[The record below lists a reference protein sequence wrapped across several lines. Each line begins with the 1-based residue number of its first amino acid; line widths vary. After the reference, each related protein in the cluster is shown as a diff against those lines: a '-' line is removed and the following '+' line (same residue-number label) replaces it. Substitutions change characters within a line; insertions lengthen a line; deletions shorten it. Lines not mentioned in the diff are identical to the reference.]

1 MNNSTQELRRAFIRY
16 FELHGHQAVP
26 SSALIPQA
34 DPTLLFTNAGMNQFK
49 RVFLGEDTRAYT
61 RAVTVQKCLRAG
73 GKHNDLENVGYT
85 RRHHTFFEMLGNFS
99 FGDYF
104 KEDAIQFGW
113 EFLTQTVGLDKDRMW
128 VTVFR
133 EDDEADRL
141 WKKMGVS
148 PSRIVRCGEKDN
160 FWQMGDTGPC
170 GPCSELH
177 FDQGPSVPG
186 DDCPNGEGDRVIEIW
201 NLVFMQFNRDAAG
214 TLHPLPKPSIDTGMG
229 LERLAAVAQGVYSNY
244 DSDVFTPL
252 LSAVAARAGV
262 RYGEKNQTD
271 RSMCVVADHLRAITF
286 LMADG
291 ILPSNEG
298 RGYVLRRI
306 LRRAARH
313 GRLLGIVEPFLYE
326 LTAAVVSQMAGVYSE
341 VRSAAA
347 TIAEATRGEE
357 ERFVATLDYSLP
369 ILNEILAKKEVAA
382 GSAFILASTDAEA
395 TRSEE
400 ERFVA
405 THDYSLPISKE
416 ILAKKEVSAGSA
428 PTLAGTDAFK
438 LYDTYGLPFDLMEE
452 ACRERGI
459 KLDTVGFEQAIA
471 EQRNRARKT
480 GGFVEEIARPAVAE
494 LARRFGTTKFVGYER
509 LENESL
515 VQAILIGDRLV
526 KEAAEGDEVEI
537 VLDVTPFYAEGGG
550 QVGDQGVLTGSD
562 GQMEITETTRP
573 VPTVILH
580 KGTVTKGRIRE
591 GEQLRM
597 IVNTTTRQDA
607 QRNHTATHLLH
618 AALRDMLGPH
628 VKQYGSLVGP
638 NRLRFDFAHFRPL
651 SSRDVDEIETV
662 VNNEV
667 RKNERVATEVMSIQ
681 DAVAKG
687 ALAFFGD
694 KYGEQVRVVTVESF
708 SKELCGGTHCRQTGD
723 IGLFR
728 IMSETGVAAGVRR
741 IEAQT
746 GSGALTHMKKLETDI
761 RELSDL
767 LKVGQSELVAKTRK
781 VMMQLKDKERELEEL
796 KLKMASGSAVETTAK
811 TIAGIQVHV
820 QRTDG
825 LDVNGM
831 RALAD
836 QLRDKLKSGVVA
848 LGAANDGKVSLLV
861 VVTKDLIARLKAG
874 DLIKEMAA
882 EVGGTGG
889 GRPEMAQAGGKDPAR
904 LDVALEK
911 VFGLVERLLE
921 R

>member
-1 MNNSTQELRRAFIRY
+1 MNNSTQELRQAFIRY
-16 FELHGHQAVP
+16 FEQHGHQAVP

-49 RVFLGEDTRAYT
+49 RVFLGEETRGYK

-104 KEDAIQFGW
+104 KKDAIQFGW
-113 EFLTQTVGLDKDRMW
+113 EFLTQTVGLAKDRMW
-128 VTVFR
+128 VTIFR
-133 EDDEADRL
+133 DDDEADEL
-141 WKKMGVS
+141 WQKVGV
-148 PSRIVRCGEKDN
+148 PASRIMRCGEKDN

-186 DDCPNGEGDRVIEIW
+186 DDRPNGEGDRVIEIW

-214 TLHPLPKPSIDTGMG
+214 TLHSLPRPSIDTGMG

-252 LSAVAARAGV
+252 LTAVAARAGV
-262 RYGEKNQTD
+262 RYGEQNQTD
-271 RSMCVVADHLRAITF
+271 RSMRVVADHLRAITF

-291 ILPSNEG
+291 VLPSNEG

-313 GRLLGIVEPFLYE
+313 GRLLGIVEPFLYG
-326 LTAAVVSQMAGVYSE
+326 LTEAVVNQMAGVYSE

-357 ERFVATLDYSLP
+357 ERFIATLDQGLP
-369 ILNEILAKKEVAA
+369 ILNEMIAKARSTGNKVLT
-382 GSAFILASTDAEA
+382 GSD
-395 TRSEE
+395 
-400 ERFVA
+400 V
-405 THDYSLPISKE
+405 
-416 ILAKKEVSAGSA
+416 
-428 PTLAGTDAFK
+428 FK
-438 LYDTYGLPFDLMEE
+438 LYDTYGFPMDLMGE
-452 ACRERGI
+452 ACREQGMT
-459 KLDTVGFEQAIA
+459 LDEAGFDQAIE

-480 GGFVEEIARPAVAE
+480 GGFVQEIARPAVAE
-494 LARRFGTTKFVGYER
+494 LAGRVGTTKFIGYDC
-509 LENESL
+509 LESDSL
-515 VQAILIGDRLV
+515 LQAILKGDRLV
-526 KEAAEGDEVEI
+526 KEAAEGDEVEL

-550 QVGDQGVLTGSD
+550 QVGDRGLLLGHD
-562 GQMEITETTRP
+562 GQVEISETTRP
-573 VPTVILH
+573 APTVILH

-591 GEQLRM
+591 GEALHM
-597 IVNTTTRQDA
+597 TVNATTRQDA

-618 AALRDMLGPH
+618 AALRDLLGPH

-728 IMSETGVAAGVRR
+728 LVSETGVAAGVRR

-746 GSGALTHMKKLETDI
+746 GSGALAKMKQLETDI

-767 LKVGQSELVAKTRK
+767 LKVGQSELVAKARK
-781 VMMQLKDKERELEEL
+781 VMTQLKDKERELEEV
-796 KLKMASGSAVETTAK
+796 KLKMAGGSAAEAMAK
-811 TIAGIQVHV
+811 TIAGVQVHV

-874 DLIKEMAA
+874 DIIKEMAA

-889 GRPEMAQAGGKDPAR
+889 GRPEMA
-904 LDVALEK
+904 
-911 VFGLVERLLE
+911 
-921 R
+921 

>member
-1 MNNSTQELRRAFIRY
+1 MKNSTPELRQAFIRY
-16 FELHGHQAVP
+16 FEQHGHQAVP

-49 RVFLGEDTRAYT
+49 RVFLGEETRAYK

-104 KEDAIQFGW
+104 KEDAIQFSW
-113 EFLTQTVGLDKDRMW
+113 EFLTQTVGLARDRMW
-128 VTVFR
+128 VTIFR
-133 EDDEADRL
+133 DDDDADLL
-141 WKKMGVS
+141 WKKVGV
-148 PSRIVRCGEKDN
+148 PASRIMRYGEKDN

-186 DDCPNGEGDRVIEIW
+186 DDRPNGEGDRVVEIW
-201 NLVFMQFNRDAAG
+201 NLVFMQFNRAAG
-214 TLHPLPKPSIDTGMG
+214 GKLHPLPKPSIDTGMG

-252 LSAVAARAGV
+252 LNAVATRAGV
-262 RYGEKNQTD
+262 RYGEKDTTD
-271 RSMCVVADHLRAITF
+271 RSMRVVADHLRAITF

-291 ILPSNEG
+291 VLPSNEG

-313 GRLLGIVEPFLYE
+313 GRLLGIGEPFLHE
-326 LTAAVVSQMAGVYSE
+326 LTAAVVNQMAEVYTE
-341 VRSAAA
+341 IRGAAA

-357 ERFVATLDYSLP
+357 ERFIATLDQGLP
-369 ILNEILAKKEVAA
+369 ILNEMIAK
-382 GSAFILASTDAEA
+382 S
-395 TRSEE
+395 R
-400 ERFVA
+400 
-405 THDYSLPISKE
+405 
-416 ILAKKEVSAGSA
+416 SAGSKVLTG
-428 PTLAGTDAFK
+428 PDVFK
-438 LYDTYGLPFDLMEE
+438 LYDTYGFPMDLIGET
-452 ACRERGI
+452 CREQGMT
-459 KLDTVGFEQAIA
+459 LDEAGFDQAIE

-480 GGFVEEIARPAVAE
+480 GGFEQETARPAVAE
-494 LARRFGTTKFVGYER
+494 LAGRVGTTKFIGYDR
-509 LENESL
+509 LESDSL
-515 VQAILIGDRLV
+515 VQAILKGDRLV
-526 KEAAEGDEVEI
+526 KEAAQGDEVEI

-550 QVGDQGVLTGSD
+550 QVGDRGVLMGHD
-562 GQMEITETTRP
+562 GQVEIKETTRP
-573 VPTVILH
+573 APTLILH

-597 IVNTTTRQDA
+597 TVNATTRQDA
-607 QRNHTATHLLH
+607 QRNHTATHLVH

-628 VKQYGSLVGP
+628 IKQYGSLVGP

-651 SSRDVDEIETV
+651 SSRDINEIETV

-667 RKNERVATEVMSIQ
+667 QKNERVATEVMSIQ

-708 SKELCGGTHCRQTGD
+708 SKELCGGTHCRHTGE

-728 IMSETGVAAGVRR
+728 IVSETGVAAGVRR

-746 GSGALTHMKKLETDI
+746 GSGALAHMKKLETDI

-781 VMMQLKDKERELEEL
+781 VMTQLKDKERELEEL
-796 KLKMASGSAVETTAK
+796 KLKMATGSAVETTAK

-848 LGAANDGKVSLLV
+848 LGAATEDGKVSLLV
-861 VVTKDLIARLKAG
+861 VVTKDLIDRLNAG
-874 DLIKEMAA
+874 DLIKAMAA

-889 GRPEMAQAGGKDPAR
+889 GRPEMAQAGGKDPSR

-911 VFGLVERLLE
+911 VFGLVERMLQ
-921 R
+921 RYTDAR

>member
-1 MNNSTQELRRAFIRY
+1 MKNSTQELRQAFIRY
-16 FELHGHQAVP
+16 FEQHGHQAVP

-49 RVFLGEDTRAYT
+49 RVFLGEDTRAYK

-113 EFLTQTVGLDKDRMW
+113 EFLTQTVGLAKDRIW
-128 VTVFR
+128 VTIFR
-133 EDDEADRL
+133 DDDEADQL
-141 WKKMGVS
+141 WKKVGV
-148 PSRIVRCGEKDN
+148 PDSRIMRCAEKDN

-177 FDQGPSVPG
+177 FDQGPSVSG
-186 DDCPNGEGDRVIEIW
+186 DDRPNGEGDRVIEIW
-201 NLVFMQFNRDAAG
+201 NLVFMQFNRDAGG

-262 RYGEKNQTD
+262 RYGEQNTTD

-291 ILPSNEG
+291 VLPSNEG

-326 LTAAVVSQMAGVYSE
+326 LTEAVVSQMAGVYSE
-341 VRSAAA
+341 VRGAAA
-347 TIAEATRGEE
+347 TIAEATKGEE
-357 ERFVATLDYSLP
+357 ERFIATLDQGLP
-369 ILNEILAKKEVAA
+369 ILNEMIAKA
-382 GSAFILASTDAEA
+382 
-395 TRSEE
+395 R
-400 ERFVA
+400 
-405 THDYSLPISKE
+405 
-416 ILAKKEVSAGSA
+416 SAGSKVL
-428 PTLAGTDAFK
+428 TGLDVFK
-438 LYDTYGLPFDLMEE
+438 LYDTYGFPIDLMGE
-452 ACRERGI
+452 ACREQGI
-459 KLDTVGFEQAIA
+459 TLDEAGFDQAIE
-471 EQRNRARKT
+471 EQRNRARKV
-480 GGFVEEIARPAVAE
+480 GGFEQETARPAVAE
-494 LARRFGTTKFVGYER
+494 LAGLVGATKFIGYDR
-509 LENESL
+509 LESESL
-515 VQAILIGDRLV
+515 VQAILKGDRLV
-526 KEAAEGDEVEI
+526 KEAAEGDEVEL

-550 QVGDQGVLTGSD
+550 QVGDQGVLTGLD
-562 GQMEITETTRP
+562 GQVEIKETTRP
-573 VPTVILH
+573 AQTMILH

-591 GEQLRM
+591 GEQMRM
-597 IVNTTTRQDA
+597 TVNATMRQDA

-638 NRLRFDFAHFRPL
+638 SRLRFDFAHFRPL

-662 VNNEV
+662 VNKEV

-728 IMSETGVAAGVRR
+728 IESETGVAAGVRR

-746 GSGALTHMKKLETDI
+746 GSGALAHMKKLETDI

-781 VMMQLKDKERELEEL
+781 IMTQLKDKERELEEL
-796 KLKMASGSAVETTAK
+796 KLKMATGAGANEQVRIQ
-811 TIAGIQVHV
+811 TICGVKVYAQRVDEIDMAGL
-820 QRTDG
+820 RS
-825 LDVNGM
+825 
-831 RALAD
+831 LAD
-836 QLRDKLKSGVVA
+836 RLRDKEQSCVIA
-848 LGAANDGKVSLLV
+848 LGGVFEGKVSLFV
-861 VVTKDLIARLKAG
+861 VVKGDKELLSKVKAN
-874 DLIKEMAA
+874 DLIKEMAS

-889 GRPEMAQAGGKDPAR
+889 GRPEMAQAGGKDPAK

-911 VFGLVERLLE
+911 VFGLVERMLQ
-921 R
+921 RYTNGG